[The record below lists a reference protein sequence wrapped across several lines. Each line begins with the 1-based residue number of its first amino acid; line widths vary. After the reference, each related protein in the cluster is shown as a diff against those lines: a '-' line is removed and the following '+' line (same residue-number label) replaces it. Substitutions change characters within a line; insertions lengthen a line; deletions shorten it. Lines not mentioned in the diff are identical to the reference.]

1 MHPAEACHD
10 VPRHDAI
17 AGKTARRTTFA
28 RRFID
33 VSAKLWRDCATKI
46 RRRSKGQD
54 MVSTRGGDETAI
66 WRVKA
71 ISGMRAN
78 ILASIILSVTTLAAD
93 VLAASVFAQ
102 GTAAAQTYPVR
113 PITIVVPFA
122 AGGPTDVLARVLG
135 EHIRADLG
143 QPVLIEN
150 VTGAGGSIGVGRVAA
165 AAADGY
171 TISAGHFGT
180 HVANGA
186 IYALKYD
193 LLRDLDPVA
202 RLPSNPMLVV
212 TRRDFPAAD
221 LRELVAWLKANPG
234 KATAGTAGAGSGS
247 HIAGVLLANLAAP
260 LQFVPYRGTAPAMQD
275 LVSGQID
282 LIVDQAANSL
292 PQVRQG
298 SIKALALTAAA
309 RLAAAPNIPTA
320 AEAGLSGL
328 QMELWNGMWV
338 PHGTPG
344 LIVVKLNAAVVKAL
358 ADPAVRDK
366 LATLGLEGPP
376 ADQRTPEALRAFQRS
391 EIEKWWPIIKAAHIM
406 AE

>member
-1 MHPAEACHD
+1 MT
-10 VPRHDAI
+10 I
-17 AGKTARRTTFA
+17 GRT
-28 RRFID
+28 
-33 VSAKLWRDCATKI
+33 
-46 RRRSKGQD
+46 
-54 MVSTRGGDETAI
+54 DE
-66 WRVKA
+66 VF
-71 ISGMRAN
+71 GLRAN
-78 ILASIILSVTTLAAD
+78 
-93 VLAASVFAQ
+93 VLATSVLVMSVLAVSSLAQ
-102 GTAAAQTYPVR
+102 GSAAAQTYPVR
-113 PITIVVPFA
+113 PITIIVPFA
-122 AGGPTDVLARVLG
+122 AGGPTDVLARVVG

-186 IYALKYD
+186 IYPLKYD

-212 TRRDFPAAD
+212 TRRDFPAAN
-221 LRELVAWLKANPG
+221 LKELVAWLKANPG

-247 HIAGVLLANLAAP
+247 HIAGAFLANLAGAP

-298 SIKALALTAAA
+298 SIKALAVTAAT
-309 RLAAAPNIPTA
+309 RLAAAPEIPTA
-320 AEAGLSGL
+320 AEAGLPGL

-366 LATLGLEGPP
+366 LATLGLDGPP
-376 ADQRTPEALRAFQRS
+376 ADQRTPEALGAFQKA
-391 EIEKWWPIIKAAHIM
+391 EIEKWWPIIKAAHIT

>member
-1 MHPAEACHD
+1 M
-10 VPRHDAI
+10 
-17 AGKTARRTTFA
+17 
-28 RRFID
+28 
-33 VSAKLWRDCATKI
+33 
-46 RRRSKGQD
+46 
-54 MVSTRGGDETAI
+54 
-66 WRVKA
+66 KA
-71 ISGMRAN
+71 MLGTRAN
-78 ILASIILSVTTLAAD
+78 VLASIISSVSLLAAG
-93 VLAASVFAQ
+93 VLAASALAQ
-102 GTAAAQTYPVR
+102 GIAAAQTYPVR
-113 PITIVVPFA
+113 PITIIVPFA
-122 AGGPTDVLARVLG
+122 AGGPTDILARVLG
-135 EHIRADLG
+135 EHIRAELG

-165 AAADGY
+165 AAPDGY

-193 LLRDLDPVA
+193 LERDLDPVA

-212 TRRDFPAAD
+212 TRRDFPAAN

-234 KATAGTAGAGSGS
+234 KATAATAGAGSGA
-247 HIAGVLLANLAAP
+247 HIGGAFLANLAGAP

-298 SIKALALTAAA
+298 SIKALAVTAAT
-309 RLAAAPNIPTA
+309 RLGAAPEIPTA
-320 AEAGLSGL
+320 AEAGLPGL

-338 PHGTPG
+338 PHGTPRP
-344 LIVVKLNAAVVKAL
+344 IIDELNGSIVKAL
-358 ADPAVRDK
+358 ANPAVREK

-376 ADQRTPEALRAFQRS
+376 AGQHSSEALRAFQKS
-391 EIEKWWPIIKAAHIM
+391 EIEKWWPIIKAAHIT

>member
-1 MHPAEACHD
+1 M
-10 VPRHDAI
+10 AI
-17 AGKTARRTTFA
+17 GQGRATFA
-28 RRFID
+28 VR
-33 VSAKLWRDCATKI
+33 TKAE
-46 RRRSKGQD
+46 
-54 MVSTRGGDETAI
+54 VVGG
-66 WRVKA
+66 
-71 ISGMRAN
+71 
-78 ILASIILSVTTLAAD
+78 LAA
-93 VLAASVFAQ
+93 VAKAVCAASLIAATLFTNGIVWAQ
-102 GTAAAQTYPVR
+102 GYPVR

-135 EHIRADLG
+135 EHIRAALG

-165 AAADGY
+165 AAPDGY

-193 LLRDLDPVA
+193 LLGDLDPVA
-202 RLPSNPMLVV
+202 LLPSNPMLVV
-212 TRRDFPAAD
+212 TRKDFPANN
-221 LRELVAWLKANPG
+221 LSELVAWLKANPG

-247 HIAGVLLANLAAP
+247 HIGGAFLANLAGAP

-275 LVSGQID
+275 LVAGQID

-298 SIKALALTAAA
+298 SIKALAVTAAT
-309 RLAAAPNIPTA
+309 RLAVAPEIPTA
-320 AEAGLSGL
+320 GEAGLPGL
-328 QMELWNGMWV
+328 RMELWNGMWV

-344 LIVVKLNAAVVKAL
+344 AIVDKLNDAIVKAL
-358 ADPAVRDK
+358 ADQAVRDK
-366 LATLGLEGPP
+366 LATLGLDGPP
-376 ADQRTPEALRAFQRS
+376 ADQRTPQALRAFQKA
-391 EIEKWWPIIKAAHIM
+391 EIAKWWPIIKAAHIT